1 MLTEPSQKHCLY
13 IAPYRALVNEIE
25 DRLADTLG
33 ALGYR
38 VSNLAGGF
46 EFDNFQNFLAVESH
60 VLVTTPEKADLLF
73 RTHPEYFEN
82 ISTIVIDE
90 GHMVDEGVPS
100 QEELKNARKT
110 LAEELAQRGTLGRGT
125 LLEILISR
133 LKQKLPQAHF
143 LFLSAVMP
151 DVNAD
156 DFVNWLSKNSQKP
169 LKVEKA
175 ARPSRQTIVSF
186 KWLKAPEEK
195 GGYDG
200 RLEYFNT

>member
-46 EFDNFQNFLAVESH
+46 EFDSLQNFLAVESD

-90 GHMVDEGVPS
+90 GHMLDEGVPTKK
-100 QEELKNARKT
+100 EIDEDKT
-110 LAEELAQRGTLGRGT
+110 LAEILAQNGTLGRGVT
-125 LLEILISR
+125 LEILITR
-133 LKQKLPQAHF
+133 L
-143 LFLSAVMP
+143 
-151 DVNAD
+151 
-156 DFVNWLSKNSQKP
+156 
-169 LKVEKA
+169 
-175 ARPSRQTIVSF
+175 
-186 KWLKAPEEK
+186 
-195 GGYDG
+195 
-200 RLEYFNT
+200 